1 MNIPLHK
8 EHIPVPVILGV
19 FVVCMVI
26 LTSFVAYFQYSFFE
40 PLDESST
47 QIQNFP
53 YDTEMFSGAIVEAK
67 AYVVYDIV
75 NKKVIAGRNEEEVFP
90 LASLTKVM
98 TAVTALTHHST
109 STPITITRK
118 SIDGGYDL
126 GLQEGQVWPLEELV
140 KYTLIFSSNDGA
152 QAIAEDLGGHDTFV
166 ANMNSDS
173 ALLGLEL
180 SFTEPS
186 GLDKNGLLGG
196 KGTALA
202 MAKLFA
208 HARKEFPGALESTS
222 KVRGTFTASTGK
234 VIGIPNTNQEIE
246 TISGSEASKT
256 GYTDEAGGNLA
267 IIADVTVGH
276 PIVIVV
282 LGSTKEARFS
292 DVAAL
297 YAIAQSALRSFK

>member
-8 EHIPVPVILGV
+8 EHVPVPVILGV

-26 LTSFVAYFQYSFFE
+26 LASFAAYFQYSFFE
-40 PLDESST
+40 PLGESGS
-47 QIQNFP
+47 IEVQNFP
-53 YDTEMFSGAIVEAK
+53 YDTTMFSGAVVEAK
-67 AYVVYDIV
+67 AYVVYDII
-75 NKKVIAGRNEEEVFP
+75 NKKVIAGRNEEKVFP

-98 TAVTALTHHST
+98 TAVTALTHNAT
-109 STPITITRK
+109 STPITIRRE
-118 SIDGGYDL
+118 SIDEGYDL
-126 GLQEGQVWPLEELV
+126 GLSEGQVWALEELV

-152 QAIAEDLGGHDTFV
+152 QAIADALGGHSTFV
-166 ANMNSDS
+166 SRMNSDS
-173 ALLGLEL
+173 AMLDLGL

-186 GLDKNGLLGG
+186 GLDKNGQLGG
-196 KGTALA
+196 KGTALD
-202 MAKLFA
+202 MARLFA

-222 KVRGTFTASTGK
+222 QVRGTFMSSTGK

-246 TISGSEASKT
+246 GMLGSEASKT
-256 GYTDEAGGNLA
+256 GFTDEAGGNLA

-297 YAIAQSALRSFK
+297 YAIAQSALR

>member
-8 EHIPVPVILGV
+8 EHIPIPIILGV
-19 FVVCMVI
+19 FTVCMI
-26 LTSFVAYFQYSFFE
+26 MLASCVAYFQYSFFQ
-40 PLDESST
+40 PLDDDST
-47 QIQNFP
+47 FVQNFP
-53 YDTEMFSGAIVEAK
+53 YDTSMFSGALVEAK

-75 NKKVIAGRNEEEVFP
+75 NKKVIAGRNEEKPFP

-98 TAVTALTHHST
+98 TAVTALTHYST
-109 STPITITRK
+109 STPVTITQK

-126 GLQEGQVWPLEELV
+126 GLQEGQIWALEELV

-152 QAIAEDLGGHDTFV
+152 QAIADGLGGRAAFV
-166 ANMNSDS
+166 ETMNSDS
-173 ALLGLEL
+173 VAFGLGL

-186 GLDKNGLLGG
+186 GLDKNGVLGG
-196 KGTALA
+196 IGTALD

-208 HARKEFPGALESTS
+208 YARKEFPGALESTS
-222 KVRGTFTASTGK
+222 KVRGTFSASTGK

-246 TISGSEASKT
+246 SIPGSEASKT

-297 YAIAQSALRSFK
+297 YAIARSALR